1 MGNIAFHFSLS
12 ILRISE
18 ATREILKQPTCK
30 VLVVKAPCAEVK
42 ADVALVLCLCFE
54 SGNEYKESI

>member
-1 MGNIAFHFSLS
+1 MGNIVFHFSLS
-12 ILRISE
+12 VLSVSE
-18 ATREILKQPTCK
+18 ATREILEQATCK
-30 VLVVKAPCAEVK
+30 ALVVKAPCAEVK